1 MEKSRLLKLLRTL
14 SKEELRGLKKFV
26 RNPFFNQ
33 RSEVPALLD
42 VLEKSLKTGRD
53 LPGKEQAYR
62 QIFAG
67 RLNDEMVLESK
78 SASPAPDFDD
88 HRVRMAMSFLYQL
101 SGQFLAVQDF
111 LNDRPQY
118 QRRLAS
124 IFRRRNL
131 PEQFAK
137 TCEEAIAAH
146 ERQPLRDAAFFEENY
161 QILLEKHR
169 FAVESQNF
177 ENLDFQELS
186 DRLDYTFLAR
196 KLWQSCFMLA
206 HQSVSNANYR
216 FGLLEAVLTHIEQTN
231 ALEIPAISIYYHCYR
246 ALTNPTEKTHFQT
259 FKMLLMR
266 HGALF
271 SAEELRDLFIL
282 AINFCIR
289 QYNAGNQAYLAEQFE
304 LYREGFAKKYFL
316 TDGSLSRYTY
326 QNAATIGLV
335 MHELE
340 WVEGFVHEYR
350 SALKEEH
357 RESLFNFNL
366 ARLEYQ
372 RRDLGKALQ
381 LLQKAEYKDLMLS
394 LAAKTLQLKIFFEL
408 QEFDLLESHLQAIR
422 AFIRRKK
429 VMGYHRENYLNTV
442 HFTQKLLETNL
453 FDKEERAVLRRE
465 IEETKAVAEK
475 EWLLAVMDD
484 K

>member
-14 SKEELRGLKKFV
+14 SKEEMRGLKKFV

-33 RSEVPALLD
+33 RNEVPALLD

-62 QIFAG
+62 QIFVG
-67 RLNDEMVLESK
+67 RLNDELALESK

-101 SGQFLAVQDF
+101 TGQFLAVKAF
-111 LNDRPQY
+111 LDDPAHY

-124 IFRRRNL
+124 IYRKRNL
-131 PEQFAK
+131 PEQFDK
-137 TCEEAIAAH
+137 TCEAAIAAQQ
-146 ERQPLRDAAFFEENY
+146 RQPLRNAVFYEENY
-161 QILLEKHR
+161 QLLLEKHYA
-169 FAVESQNF
+169 AVEWQTF
-177 ENLDFQELS
+177 EHLDFQQLS
-186 DRLDYTFLAR
+186 DQLDHAFLAR

-206 HQSVSNANYR
+206 HQSVSRAKYQ
-216 FGLLEAVLTHIEQTN
+216 FGLLDVVLAHIEQTD
-231 ALEIPAISIYYHCYR
+231 ALDIPAISIYYFCYR
-246 ALTNPTEKTHFQT
+246 ALTNPTEKTHFQQ
-259 FKMLLMR
+259 FKSLLMQ

-271 SAEELRDLFIL
+271 PAEELRDLFIL

-289 QYNAGNQAYLAEQFE
+289 QYNAGNQDYLAEQFE
-304 LYREGFAKKYFL
+304 LYREGFAKRYFL
-316 TDGSLSRYTY
+316 SDGILSRYTY

-335 MHELE
+335 LHELE
-340 WVEGFVHEYR
+340 WVETFIHEYR
-350 SALKEEH
+350 PTLKEEH
-357 RESLFNFNL
+357 RESLFSFNL

-394 LAAKTLQLKIFFEL
+394 LAAKTLQLKIFYEL

-422 AFIRRKK
+422 AFIRRRN
-429 VMGYHRENYLNTV
+429 MARYQLENYLNTV
-442 HFTQKLLETNL
+442 NFTQKLLETNL
-453 FDKEERAVLRRE
+453 FDKEERAALRRE

-475 EWLLAVMDD
+475 EWLLAVMND